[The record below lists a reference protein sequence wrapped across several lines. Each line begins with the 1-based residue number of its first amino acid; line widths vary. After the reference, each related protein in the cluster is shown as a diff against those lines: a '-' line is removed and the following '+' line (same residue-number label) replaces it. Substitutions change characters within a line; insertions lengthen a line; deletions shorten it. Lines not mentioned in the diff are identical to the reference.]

1 MNQDILKLLEEA
13 HLIRSRSPRSRIQI
27 YESEND
33 ELLRGW
39 RLNSQSGTQE
49 VLKKFSNW
57 TARNSRFWIKII

>member
-1 MNQDILKLLEEA
+1 MDQDNLKFLEEA
-13 HLIRSRSPRSRIQI
+13 HQIRSRSPRNRIQI

-49 VLKKFSNW
+49 VLKEFLNW
-57 TARNSRFWIKII
+57 NARN